1 MTEKSTERRSHVFTG
16 SSSIAAAVWTSEG
29 ELSIT
34 FKNGRS
40 YVYENVPEHVFD
52 AFTQAPSA
60 GQYFNQQI
68 KDSFS

>member
-1 MTEKSTERRSHVFTG
+1 MAEKSPERRSHVFTG
-16 SSSIAAAVWTSEG
+16 SSSIAAAVWTPEG

-60 GQYFNQQI
+60 GQYFNTQI
-68 KDSFS
+68 KDTFG